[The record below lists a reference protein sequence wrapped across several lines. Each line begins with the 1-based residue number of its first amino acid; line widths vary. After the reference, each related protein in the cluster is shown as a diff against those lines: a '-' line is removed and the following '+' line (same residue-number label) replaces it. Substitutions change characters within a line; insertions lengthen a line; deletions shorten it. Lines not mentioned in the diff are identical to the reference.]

1 MRGSVAVNGLRS
13 GIGSWS
19 SVMKVVQTEQTTTI
33 EKERL
38 LKPNKKR
45 AHYPKPAFGYDKELV
60 RVRAGIRQALGQ
72 LAR

>member
-1 MRGSVAVNGLRS
+1 
-13 GIGSWS
+13 
-19 SVMKVVQTEQTTTI
+19 MKVVQTEQTTTI

-45 AHYPKPAFGYDKELV
+45 AHYPKPAFGYDKELA
-60 RVRAGIRQALGQ
+60 RVRAGIRHALGQ